1 MRSLARSYENASLI
15 TERCVCYSNGSPG
28 GTGTLQLFKLATHI
42 LPALSFCRGRVS
54 HRGNGTVCAA
64 EPWPMACQSQEWVSV
79 FAQRKFLPALL
90 FSWLELVFSSFIWK
104 KQLWQQLLS
113 CCSSWRGTIS
123 LRLRPFGGN
132 CLPVGQNPGISIPV
146 CQSLGLT

>member
-15 TERCVCYSNGSPG
+15 TERRVCYSNGSPG

-113 CCSSWRGTIS
+113 CCSCWRGTIS

-132 CLPVGQNPGISIPV
+132 CLPVGQNPGISTPV